1 MYKVRCRAP
10 SKLST
15 NISGPK
21 HQTESGLSLDMGS
34 EFLLPR
40 AGTIEDPVRLA
51 VLVSGGGSGLAALL
65 RYQQTPRSHS
75 TVLALADSTDAEGL
89 EHARNAGVKSVGVPL
104 PMEIDRSERR
114 LAHEHLVHAELVAA
128 DVELVVLSGY
138 MRILTPWFVS
148 RWKGRLIN
156 IHPSLLPNFPG
167 AHAHRDVLA
176 AGVSVTGCSVH
187 LVDEGV
193 ASGPVLAQS
202 QVEVLPDDD
211 GAALQARLKKIEHI
225 LYPEILDQL
234 CSGRISL

>member
-1 MYKVRCRAP
+1 M
-10 SKLST
+10 
-15 NISGPK
+15 SGPK
-21 HQTESGLSLDMGS
+21 HQTEPGLSLGMGS

-65 RYQQTPRSHS
+65 RYQQTPRCHS
-75 TVLALADSTDAEGL
+75 TVLALADSTDAGGL
-89 EHARNAGVKSVGVPL
+89 EHARNAGVKNVGVPL
-104 PMEIDRSERR
+104 PMEVDKSERR

-128 DVELVVLSGY
+128 DTELVVLSGY

-148 RWKGRLIN
+148 RWKGRLVN
-156 IHPSLLPNFPG
+156 IHPSLLPDFPG

-193 ASGPVLAQS
+193 DSGPVLAQR
-202 QVEVLPDDD
+202 QVEVLPDDNEES
-211 GAALQARLKKIEHI
+211 LQERVKRSEHM
-225 LYPEILDQL
+225 LYPEVLDQL

>member
-1 MYKVRCRAP
+1 M
-10 SKLST
+10 SW
-15 NISGPK
+15 PK
-21 HQTESGLSLDMGS
+21 HQTEPHLSPDMGS
-34 EFLLPR
+34 DFLLPR

-51 VLVSGGGSGLAALL
+51 VLISGGGSGLAALL
-65 RYQQTPRSHS
+65 RYQQTPCCHS
-75 TVLALADSTDAEGL
+75 TVLALADSTDAGGL

-128 DVELVVLSGY
+128 DAELVVLSGY
-138 MRILTPWFVS
+138 MRILTPLFVS
-148 RWKGRLIN
+148 RWKGRLVN
-156 IHPSLLPNFPG
+156 IHPSLLPDFPG

-176 AGVSVTGCSVH
+176 AGASMTGCSVH

-193 ASGPVLAQS
+193 DSGPVLAQK

-211 GAALQARLKKIEHI
+211 EEALQERVKKVEHT
-225 LYPEILDQL
+225 LYPEVLDRL

>member
-1 MYKVRCRAP
+1 MF
-10 SKLST
+10 
-15 NISGPK
+15 GPK
-21 HQTESGLSLDMGS
+21 HQTEPHLSLDMGS
-34 EFLLPR
+34 DFLLPR

-193 ASGPVLAQS
+193 DSGPVLAQR

-211 GAALQARLKKIEHI
+211 EAALQERVKKIEHI
-225 LYPEILDQL
+225 LYPEIIDQL